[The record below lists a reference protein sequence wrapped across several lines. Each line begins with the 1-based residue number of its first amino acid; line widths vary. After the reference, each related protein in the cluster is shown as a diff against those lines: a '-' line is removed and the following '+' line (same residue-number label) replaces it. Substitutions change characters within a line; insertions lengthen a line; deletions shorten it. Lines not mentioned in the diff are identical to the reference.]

1 MVVHDDELYHYGILR
16 KSGRY
21 PWGSGENPY
30 QRNSS
35 FLTYVRD
42 LKSSGM
48 TQTDIA
54 NSLGIPTT
62 KLRSYIAIAEA
73 QNRKSDRD
81 RVLRLKEKGWSV
93 TAIAKEIY
101 GDPKKESTVR
111 SLLNEE
117 NAKKKEALLGTIE
130 MLKRNADEKG
140 AIDIG
145 TGVENHLQ
153 ISKKMLADAAV
164 ALEEEG
170 YKIQKVNI
178 KQMGTDN
185 LTVIKALSNP
195 DVEWKDLVKDPTKI
209 RSITDYSEDGGD
221 TFYKIE
227 PPRNVDS
234 KRIQIIYA
242 EDGGK
247 DRDGLIE
254 LRPGVDDISLGNARY
269 AQVRIAVDGT
279 HYLKGMAMYADDLP
293 DGVDIRFN
301 TNKSNSGNKMDALK
315 PLKDSAENPFGA
327 TIRTRDD
334 ELILAQRHYVD
345 KDGKTQLSA
354 LNIVNEEG
362 NWGEWSKSLASQ
374 MLSKQSPQLAKKLL
388 NLAYDEKE
396 AEYDAIS
403 ELTNPVIKKSFLE
416 SFADDCDAASVKLAA
431 AAMPKQGTHVI
442 LPIPSLK
449 DNEIYAPNYENGEN
463 VVLVR
468 YPHGGI
474 FESPS
479 LIVNNR
485 QRTAKKLLGDAK
497 DAVGINPKVAE
508 QLSGADFDGDTV
520 LVIPNRGGVIKT
532 KPVLQGL
539 KDFDPKVE
547 YRLPEGGKVMSE
559 AYKQKQMG
567 VVSNLI
573 TDMTIKGATDDELC
587 RAVKHSMVVID
598 AVKHK
603 LDYKKS
609 EEDNDIKSLKKKYQS
624 KDDGSYGGAST
635 LISKASSEVDVP
647 ERKSY
652 VKVDPKTGKKIYTET
667 GATKTLWKKNAQ
679 GEWMQ
684 GPTIKKTTKST
695 RMAETDDAYTLSSGT
710 IMESVYAEHAN
721 KLKALANK
729 ARKDTLT
736 TAPMKKVRGADETY
750 APEVSSLSAKLNE
763 AKKNHPKERMA
774 QAMANANMK
783 QIRLDNPN
791 MSNDDVKKAQGVQ
804 LTIARN
810 RVGAKKPLIRP
821 TEKEWEAI
829 QAGAISKTMLTDI
842 LNNSDKDYMK
852 QLATPRTANQISS
865 AKVATIKSM
874 LAAGYTQAE
883 VAKRLGVSTSSINRL
898 T

>member
-1 MVVHDDELYHYGILR
+1 MVIREDELYHYGILR

-30 QRNSS
+30 QRNAS
-35 FLTYVRD
+35 FITYVRD

-48 TQTDIA
+48 SQADIA
-54 NSLGIPTT
+54 NALGIPTT

-73 QNRKSDRD
+73 QNRRSDRD
-81 RVLRLKEKGWSV
+81 RVLKLKEKGWSV

-145 TGVENHLQ
+145 TGVENHLH

-185 LTVIKALSNP
+185 LTVIKALSSP
-195 DVEWKDLVKDPTKI
+195 DTEWKDLVKDPTKI
-209 RSITDYSEDGGD
+209 KSLTDYTEDGGE
-221 TFYKIE
+221 TYFKIE
-227 PPRNVDS
+227 PPRSVDGS
-234 KRIQIIYA
+234 RVQIVYA

-254 LRPGVDDISLGNARY
+254 LRRGVDDISLGNARY

-279 HYLKGMAMYADDLP
+279 HYLKGMAMYSDDLP

-301 TNKSNSGNKMDALK
+301 TNKSDTGNKMDALK

-327 TIRTRDD
+327 TIRMKDE

-388 NLAYDEKE
+388 DLAYNEKQDEYE
-396 AEYDAIS
+396 TIS
-403 ELTNPVIKKSFLE
+403 ELTNPVIKKNFLE
-416 SFADDCDAASVKLAA
+416 SFADDCDAAAVKLAA
-431 AAMPKQGTHVI
+431 ASMPKQGTHVL

-449 DNEIYAPNYENGEN
+449 DNEVYAPNYENGEN
-463 VVLVR
+463 VVLIR

-474 FESPS
+474 FEAPS
-479 LIVNNR
+479 LVVNNR
-485 QRTAKKLLGDAK
+485 QREAKKLLGDAK
-497 DAVGINPKVAE
+497 DAIGINPKVAE

-532 KPVLQGL
+532 KPALQGL
-539 KDFDPKVE
+539 KDFDPKAQ
-547 YRLPEGGKVMSE
+547 YKLPEGKQPMSE

-567 VVSNLI
+567 IVSNLI
-573 TDMTIKGATDDELC
+573 TDMTIKGATDEELC

-603 LDYKKS
+603 LDYKQS

-624 KDDGSYGGAST
+624 KGDGTYGGAST
-635 LISKASSEVDVP
+635 LISRASSEVDVP

-652 VKVDPKTGKKIYTET
+652 VKVDPKTGKKVYTET
-667 GATKTLWKKNAQ
+667 GATKTKWSKNAQ
-679 GEWMQ
+679 GEWVE
-684 GPTIKKTTKST
+684 GPTSKKTTKTT
-695 RMAETDDAYTLSSGT
+695 RMAETDDAYSLSSGT
-710 IMESVYAEHAN
+710 KMESIYADHAN
-721 KLKALANK
+721 KLKSLANQ
-729 ARKDTLT
+729 ARKDSLNTGS
-736 TAPMKKVRGADETY
+736 MKKVLGAEETY
-750 APEVSSLSAKLNE
+750 ASEVASLNAKLNE
-763 AKKNHPKERMA
+763 ALKNHPKERMA

-791 MSNDDVKKAQGVQ
+791 MSNDDVKKAQGQQ

-810 RVGAKKPLIRP
+810 RVGAHKPLIRP
-821 TEKEWEAI
+821 TAKEWEAI
-829 QAGAISKTMLTDI
+829 QAGAITKTKLVDI
-842 LNNSDKDYMK
+842 LNNSDKDWMK
-852 QLATPRTANQISS
+852 QLATPRATTQLPASKI
-865 AKVATIKSM
+865 ATIKSM

-883 VAKRLGVSTSSINRL
+883 VAQRMGVSTTTINRIV
-898 T
+898 

>member
-1 MVVHDDELYHYGILR
+1 MVIRDDELYHYGILR

-30 QRNSS
+30 QRNAS
-35 FLTYVRD
+35 FITYVRD

-48 TQTDIA
+48 SQADIA
-54 NSLGIPTT
+54 NALGIPTT

-73 QNRKSDRD
+73 QNRRSDRD
-81 RVLRLKEKGWSV
+81 RVLKLKEKGWSV

-145 TGVENHLQ
+145 TGVENHLG

-185 LTVIKALSNP
+185 LTVIKALSSP
-195 DVEWKDLVKDPTKI
+195 DTEWKDLVKDPTKI
-209 RSITDYSEDGGD
+209 KSLTDYTEDGGE
-221 TFYKIE
+221 TYFKIE
-227 PPRNVDS
+227 PPRSIDS
-234 KRIQIIYA
+234 KRIQIVYA
-242 EDGGK
+242 EDGGT

-254 LRPGVDDISLGNARY
+254 LRRGVDDISLANARY
-269 AQVRIAVDGT
+269 AQVRIAVDET
-279 HYLKGMAMYADDLP
+279 HYLKGMAIYADDLP

-301 TNKSNSGNKMDALK
+301 TNKSDTGNKMDALK
-315 PLKDSAENPFGA
+315 PLKDSVENPFGA
-327 TIRTRDD
+327 TIRMKDD
-334 ELILAQRHYVD
+334 ELVLAQRHYVD

-374 MLSKQSPQLAKKLL
+374 VLSKQSPQLAKKLL
-388 NLAYDEKE
+388 DLAYNEKQDEYE
-396 AEYDAIS
+396 TIS
-403 ELTNPVIKKSFLE
+403 ELTNPVIKKNFLE
-416 SFADDCDAASVKLAA
+416 SFADDCDAAAVKLAA
-431 AAMPKQGTHVI
+431 ASMPKQSTHVL
-442 LPIPSLK
+442 LPVPSLK
-449 DNEIYAPNYENGEN
+449 DNEVYAPNYENGEN
-463 VVLVR
+463 VVLIR

-474 FESPS
+474 FEIPS

-485 QRTAKKLLGDAK
+485 QREAKKLLGDAK
-497 DAVGINPKVAE
+497 DAIGINPKVAE

-532 KPVLQGL
+532 KPVLEGL
-539 KDFDPKVE
+539 KDFNPKAQ
-547 YRLPEGGKVMSE
+547 YKLPEGKKPMSE
-559 AYKQKQMG
+559 DYKQKQMG

-573 TDMTIKGATDDELC
+573 TDMTIKGATDEELC

-603 LDYKKS
+603 LDYKQS
-609 EEDNDIKSLKKKYQS
+609 EIDNDIKSLKKKYQS
-624 KDDGSYGGAST
+624 KDNGDYGGVST
-635 LISKASSEVDVP
+635 LISRAAHEVDVP

-652 VKVDPKTGKKIYTET
+652 VKVDPKTGKKVYTET
-667 GATKTLWKKNAQ
+667 GATKTKWSKNAQ
-679 GEWMQ
+679 GEWVE
-684 GPTIKKTTKST
+684 GPTSKKTTKST
-695 RMAETDDAYTLSSGT
+695 LMAETDDAHSLSSGT
-710 IMESVYAEHAN
+710 KMELIYADYAN
-721 KLKALANK
+721 RIKSLANQ
-729 ARKDTLT
+729 ARKDSLNTGS
-736 TAPMKKVRGADETY
+736 MKKVLGADETY
-750 APEVSSLSAKLNE
+750 ASEVASLNAKLNE
-763 AKKNHPKERMA
+763 ALKNHPKERMA

-791 MSNDDVKKAQGVQ
+791 MSNDDVKKAQGQQ

-810 RVGAKKPLIRP
+810 RVGAHKPLIRP
-821 TEKEWEAI
+821 TTKEWEAI
-829 QAGAISKTMLTDI
+829 QAGAITKTKLVDI
-842 LNNSDKDYMK
+842 LNNSDKDWMK
-852 QLATPRTANQISS
+852 QLATPRATTQLPASKI
-865 AKVATIKSM
+865 ATIKSM

-883 VAKRLGVSTSSINRL
+883 VAQRMGVSTTTINRIV
-898 T
+898 